1 MPLSHIDPRFFFVGY
16 TRRDVR
22 VHSRVSRARACVHHA
37 ISVVTYAI
45 SSSFLFI
52 MASTERSDEAVCE
65 RSEQQSDSQLQNGTA
80 GNNGQQN
87 DQPQPQQQQGS
98 MWKSLLVRMFIFWV
112 ISQLFRG
119 RGQQQSTTTNTF
131 ASTNVFKTDQKMVS

>member
-1 MPLSHIDPRFFFVGY
+1 
-16 TRRDVR
+16 
-22 VHSRVSRARACVHHA
+22 
-37 ISVVTYAI
+37 
-45 SSSFLFI
+45 

-98 MWKSLLVRMFIFWV
+98 MWNWKSLLVRMFIFWV

-131 ASTNVFKTDQKMVS
+131 ASTNVFKTDEKMELWVYLAEVGILYRF